1 MGFSLKYRV
10 SSQDQIGAL
19 HCRPISTARWPLWG
33 RGSIQFTLA
42 VASVLAGVLALNAL
56 GVQSS
61 KPTDPDKTSSSRT
74 NPRKSDAIAEL
85 GATSKSPLALPFKRA
100 WEYLSDRM
108 IVIAP
113 TADGEKVYQPLQE
126 GRVIC
131 LDRRSGALLWS
142 SDSGG
147 RVTAPAAIGKSRGAN
162 VVLITSEKIDE
173 GGGSSSGSLRAVD
186 PTTGVALW
194 ARDFSRP
201 FRSPIVTAK
210 DQLFAGSTDGALY
223 AISSIDGNVL
233 WKVQTQ
239 NVVDAG
245 VLVTDR
251 AVYFGGEDGALRAVS
266 PETGQEL
273 WKYQT
278 TGRIGG
284 LPAIDDKHIYFGSA
298 DGFVY
303 SLDLLDGKLKWK
315 SRTGAAVEATPV
327 LSGEKLVVGSLDNFL
342 YAISRSNGDRLWKR
356 RLDNRIVFPVIIEGD
371 AVMVAPL
378 RGDHIPIFLLSD
390 GRRVNYYRLNRGC
403 EIVASPSFVDGTL
416 LVPTDKGL
424 LAAVTIAPAKSD
436 EARTGGKQ
444 QVPPAPATAERNRKD
459 NPHP

>member
-1 MGFSLKYRV
+1 MGFPLEFRV
-10 SSQDQIGAL
+10 NIQHQGRAVQS
-19 HCRPISTARWPLWG
+19 RPIGNARRPVRQRSNIWFIIVGLSLLPG
-33 RGSIQFTLA
+33 HLA
-42 VASVLAGVLALNAL
+42 VNAF
-56 GVQSS
+56 GGQSRKSTDTDQRPS
-61 KPTDPDKTSSSRT
+61 KT

-85 GATSKSPLALPFKRA
+85 GATSKSPLALPFKRS
-100 WEYLSDRM
+100 WEYLSDRT
-108 IVIAP
+108 ILIAP
-113 TADGEKVYQPLQE
+113 TVDGERVYQPLQE

-131 LDRRSGALLWS
+131 LDRRSGSLLWS

-147 RVTAPAAIGKSRGAN
+147 RVTAPVAMCESGNASIA
-162 VVLITSEKIDE
+162 LIASEKIEED
-173 GGGSSSGSLRAVD
+173 GGSSSGSLRAVD
-186 PTTGVALW
+186 PMTGVALW
-194 ARDFSRP
+194 AKDFPRP
-201 FRSPIVTAK
+201 FRSPIVAAK
-210 DQLFAGSTDGALY
+210 DRLFAGSTDGALY
-223 AISSIDGNVL
+223 AISPVDGRLL

-245 VLVTDR
+245 VLVSDK
-251 AVYFGGEDGALRAVS
+251 AVYFGGEDGALRAVN
-266 PETGQEL
+266 PENGQEL

-284 LPAIDDKHIYFGSA
+284 LPAVDDKHIYFGSA

-303 SLDLLDGKLKWK
+303 SLDLADGKLKWK
-315 SRTGAAVEATPV
+315 SRTGAAVEAQPV
-327 LSGEKLVVGSLDNFL
+327 LAGDRLVVGSLDNFI

-378 RGDHIPIFLLSD
+378 RGDHIPVFLLSD

-403 EIVASPSFVDGTL
+403 EIVGNPTFVDGTL

-424 LAAVTIAPAKSD
+424 LAAVTVAPAKSE
-436 EARTGGKQ
+436 EASTGTKQ
-444 QVPPAPATAERNRKD
+444 QAHPTPPSAERNRKD

>member
-1 MGFSLKYRV
+1 MAGLSLWA
-10 SSQDQIGAL
+10 GL
-19 HCRPISTARWPLWG
+19 
-33 RGSIQFTLA
+33 LA
-42 VASVLAGVLALNAL
+42 VNVFGW
-56 GVQSS
+56 QTS
-61 KPTDPDKTSSSRT
+61 KSTDTDKTSSKT

-85 GATSKSPLALPFKRA
+85 GATSKSPLALPFKRL
-100 WEYLSDRM
+100 WEYLSDRT
-108 IVIAP
+108 ILVGP
-113 TADGEKVYQPLQE
+113 TVDGERVYQPLQE
-126 GRVIC
+126 GRIIC
-131 LDRRSGALLWS
+131 LDRRSGSLLWS

-147 RVTAPAAIGKSRGAN
+147 RVTAPVAVGKSREAE
-162 VVLITSEKIDE
+162 VALITSEIE
-173 GGGSSSGSLRAVD
+173 GDGSSSSGSLRAVD

-194 ARDFSRP
+194 ARDFPRP

-210 DQLFAGSTDGALY
+210 DRLFAGSTDGALY
-223 AISSIDGNVL
+223 AISSIDGQVL

-245 VLVTDR
+245 VLVTDK

-315 SRTGAAVEATPV
+315 SRTGAGVEASPV
-327 LSGEKLVVGSLDNFL
+327 LAGDRLVVGSLDNFI
-342 YAISRSNGDRLWKR
+342 YAFSRSNGDRLWKR
-356 RLDNRIVFPVIIEGD
+356 RLDNRIIFPVIIEGD

-378 RGDHIPIFLLSD
+378 RGDHIPVFLLAD

-403 EIVASPSFVDGTL
+403 EIVGSPSFVDGTL

-424 LAAVTIAPAKSD
+424 LAAVTVAPTKSE
-436 EARTGGKQ
+436 EATSGVKT
-444 QVPPAPATAERNRKD
+444 PATAVRNRKD